1 MALCC
6 KDTEV
11 ASRAM
16 SRAALP
22 SQGDDPLEPPM
33 GPRWQLICGALVI
46 RSAHRSTQLV
56 RPSGPG
62 GWKGGGGEGLAEHAV
77 GS

>member
-1 MALCC
+1 MVLCC
-6 KDTEV
+6 KNTEV
-11 ASRAM
+11 TSRAM
-16 SRAALP
+16 SRAALL
-22 SQGDDPLEPPM
+22 SEGDDPLGPPM

-46 RSAHRSTQLV
+46 RSDHRSTQSV
-56 RPSGPG
+56 RPP